1 MGNSGSQHEGP
12 LSHEE
17 EVRLREHAIYV
28 ALLLS
33 LSNSSRQRYGGGGA
47 RPYPIPSQP
56 TQKFQSVILESAR
69 AHLRREPSRGT
80 SPPTSSKKYGDF
92 QHTVQV
98 VVAKAAAAP
107 LPSVDVPAIE
117 PLPPAASPEPLP
129 PELLRCGWADEQSQ
143 SGQSQSGQSL
153 DEESLR
159 PSISFTDYAEQH
171 MSSRPSTS
179 LADVAEQP
187 AGAAAGAAPAAA
199 AAAMMKK
206 KEKMVVPVER
216 GLLEGGGIRR
226 YLVKHPSL
234 AVRSRGHTKTMP
246 DAPKLPSPLKSARV
260 AGEAPTL
267 ADAVRTFG
275 ARFRSGRFKVPPSP
289 PAPPATPSAPPA
301 APPVKL
307 SHDSHLD
314 MLPPALRTL
323 CRDGSHLDDLQAD
336 HARHSEVIKST
347 PARQTTQ
354 MSPIGTPWVSSRQQ
368 VVGL

>member
-33 LSNSSRQRYGGGGA
+33 LSNSSRQRYGGGGGA

-69 AHLRREPSRGT
+69 APLRREPSRGA
-80 SPPTSSKKYGDF
+80 SPPPSSKKYGDF
-92 QHTVQV
+92 HHTVQV

-107 LPSVDVPAIE
+107 PPPVDVPAIE
-117 PLPPAASPEPLP
+117 PLPPAAPESPEPLP
-129 PELLRCGWADEQSQ
+129 PEFLRCGWADEQSQ
-143 SGQSQSGQSL
+143 SEQSQSRRSL
-153 DEESLR
+153 DEKSSR
-159 PSISFTDYAEQH
+159 PSISLPDYAEQH
-171 MSSRPSTS
+171 MSSRPSIS
-179 LADVAEQP
+179 LTDVAEQP
-187 AGAAAGAAPAAA
+187 AGAVPAAA
-199 AAAMMKK
+199 AAKKKK
-206 KEKMVVPVER
+206 KEEKVVVPVER

-234 AVRSRGHTKTMP
+234 AVRSKGHTKTMP

-275 ARFRSGRFKVPPSP
+275 ARFRSSRFKVPPTP
-289 PAPPATPSAPPA
+289 PSPPATPSA

-307 SHDSHLD
+307 GHDSHLD
-314 MLPPALRTL
+314 ELPPALRTL
-323 CRDGSHLDDLQAD
+323 CRDGSHLDDLQED
-336 HARHSEVIKST
+336 HARYSQVIKST
-347 PARQTTQ
+347 PGRLTPQ
-354 MSPIGTPWVSSRQQ
+354 MTPIGSPRLESAAGSSDCP
-368 VVGL
+368 